1 MMASYVRVEEN
12 TLISLDRKLPTTGK
26 VLVKVGEIVEP
37 ETLIAEGVVENPD
50 IHEVK
55 IFAKLGVEPDT
66 ARNYMIKQ
74 EGDDVKKDEAIATY
88 RSFFS
93 RSTKVARSPIR
104 GKIEAF
110 SKYTGRTLIRGHP
123 LEIKVNAFIPGEIV
137 EVFPKEGARVETMGD
152 FFEGMFGVGGESW
165 GKITLPVNSNESPLT
180 SDEINEAMKGRIIV
194 GGSVVTL
201 NAIRK
206 AVKVGAKGLI
216 VGGLDQKD
224 LTEFLGYE
232 IGLGVTGNEDI
243 GQSIIIT
250 EGFGIN
256 PMNPIMF
263 ELLKKSRDNLAC
275 INGSTQIRSR
285 MQRPVI
291 IIPK

>member
-1 MMASYVRVEEN
+1 
-12 TLISLDRKLPTTGK
+12 
-26 VLVKVGEIVEP
+26 
-37 ETLIAEGVVENPD
+37 
-50 IHEVK
+50 
-55 IFAKLGVEPDT
+55 
-66 ARNYMIKQ
+66 MIKQ

-93 RSTKVARSPIR
+93 RSTKVARSPID

-110 SKYTGRTLIRGHP
+110 SKYTGRALIRGHP

-137 EVFPKEGARVETMGD
+137 EIFPKVGAKVETNGK
-152 FFEGMFGVGGESW
+152 FFEGIFGIGGENW
-165 GKITLPVNSNESPLT
+165 GKITVPVNSNESPLT

-206 AVKVGAKGLI
+206 AVNVGANGLI

-232 IGLGVTGNEDI
+232 VGLGITGNEDI
-243 GQSIIIT
+243 SLSLIIT

-256 PMNPIMF
+256 SMNPKIF
-263 ELLKKSRDNLAC
+263 ELLKKSQDKLAC

-285 MQRPVI
+285 MQRPEI